1 MATTT
6 SGGHREYQELANRG
20 YRWFQSGVQGPN
32 VAAVAPIKNY
42 AFNVQE
48 QPGHPLPQLFAG
60 RTPYKVVV
68 PGVSHD
74 YTFNTQEQ
82 PFHPSSFTQP
92 GRYTNT
98 AAPPQIT
105 DRILLRQEQ
114 PDHPRPTVNSG
125 VFPKNV
131 ALTTSS
137 WVLITPQWQPYHPK
151 LHVSYWKT
159 IATIEVNNGDKL
171 VLRQEQP
178 YQALWP
184 PPPMMPGWPTEGET
198 AFGYIIGIG

>member
-6 SGGHREYQELANRG
+6 SGGHREHQELGSRG

-32 VAAVAPIKNY
+32 VGAVPPIKNS

-48 QPGHPLPQLFAG
+48 EPGHPLPQLFAG
-60 RTPYKVVV
+60 RPPYKVVV

-74 YTFNTQEQ
+74 YTFNVQEQ
-82 PFHPSSFTQP
+82 PFHPGPFLRP

-105 DRILLRQEQ
+105 DQILLRQEQ
-114 PDHPRPTVNSG
+114 PFHPSSFFRPG
-125 VFPKNV
+125 IQGPNV
-131 ALTTSS
+131 AVRTGA
-137 WVLITPQWQPYHPK
+137 WFLITPQWQPYHPK

-159 IATIEVNNGDKL
+159 IATIDVNNGDKL

-184 PPPMMPGWPTEGET
+184 PPPISMGHLSEGESS
-198 AFGYIIGIG
+198 FGYIIGIG